1 MFAMICC
8 ENLMEKICYKIEFW
22 MEKMNWFSIN
32 RAILFITL
40 INTFLI
46 TLQNFLSDNEV
57 FTTDFY
63 LKPFNICSSNDTDL
77 ISLKKNV
84 VNENIE
90 TFTYV
95 MWTCSIFG
103 ILHALIECLYFKED
117 QIYFFHFL
125 FGTNIILE
133 SSSQEISNL
142 DVESRGS
149 GDNMV
154 VGTFYNNIKDV

>member
-1 MFAMICC
+1 M
-8 ENLMEKICYKIEFW
+8 
-22 MEKMNWFSIN
+22 
-32 RAILFITL
+32 
-40 INTFLI
+40 I

-95 MWTCSIFG
+95 MWICSIFG
-103 ILHALIECLYFKED
+103 ILHALIEYLYVKED
-117 QIYFFHFL
+117 QIYFFHFFSGNAIRIEPL
-125 FGTNIILE
+125 P
-133 SSSQEISNL
+133 QEISNL
-142 DVESRGS
+142 DVESSGN

-154 VGTFYNNIKDV
+154 LGTFYNNIKDV